1 MQKSK
6 GLVSPYI
13 PMLRANGGLP
23 SGSAKRNNQQ
33 TAIPVPMNTVN
44 GCHHFCAARPFD
56 PSTPTCYKTS
66 ICACPGAQ
74 SCRRFAGGIE
84 VQLGRSEEH
93 TSELQSRR
101 DLVCRLL
108 LEKK

>member
-13 PMLRANGGLP
+13 PMPRANGGLP

-84 VQLGRSEEH
+84 VQLGPARGG
-93 TSELQSRR
+93 
-101 DLVCRLL
+101 LL
-108 LEKK
+108 PVE